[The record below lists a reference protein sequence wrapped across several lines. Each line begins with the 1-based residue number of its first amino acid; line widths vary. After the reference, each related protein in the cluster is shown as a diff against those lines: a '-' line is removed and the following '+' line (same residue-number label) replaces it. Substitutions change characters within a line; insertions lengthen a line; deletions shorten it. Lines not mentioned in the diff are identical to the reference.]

1 MTTAPFPSRI
11 VLELTP
17 LCNLACHMCPRH
29 YIKESDGYMDCALF
43 KRLVDE
49 IAAHN
54 PQAIVLPFW
63 RGESCLHPEFATLLQ
78 YAIDKGL
85 RIHLSTN
92 GHFISEQNC
101 AVFYQC
107 EFLTFSIHT
116 NKGYENAQKILAN
129 KSKDCATTFQISFVD
144 SEKTTA
150 AYLQHC
156 VSDNNL
162 LGFDSIR
169 LYKEHTL
176 NGEFGKSSASSARKR
191 VFCPKLL
198 HTFVVSSDG
207 YFSRCNHIW
216 KTQKEHNLHDESIA
230 HVWQCET
237 MQAIRRDYPDSQCA
251 PCDQWSGHTCGESWQ
266 NHNGTIVHNVFD

>member
-1 MTTAPFPSRI
+1 MIAPFPSRI

-29 YIKESDGYMDCALF
+29 YIKENDGYMESTLF
-43 KRLVDE
+43 MRLVDE
-49 IAAHN
+49 IALAN
-54 PQAIVLPFW
+54 KDAIILPFW
-63 RGESCLHPEFATLLQ
+63 RGESCLHPKFAELVQ
-78 YAIDKGL
+78 YAIDKEL

-92 GHFISEQNC
+92 GHYNSKENC

-116 NKGYENAQKILAN
+116 TKGFENAQTILAN
-129 KSKDCATTFQISFVD
+129 KPKDCTTTFQISFVD

-150 AYLQHC
+150 KYLQHC
-156 VSDNNL
+156 VNDSNL

-169 LYKEHTL
+169 LYTEHTRD
-176 NGEFGKSSASSARKR
+176 GKFGKSSAQKEHTRI
-191 VFCPKLL
+191 FCPKLS

-216 KTQKEHNLHDESIA
+216 KTQKQHNLQECSIA
-230 HVWQCET
+230 EVWQCET
-237 MQAIRRDYPDSQCA
+237 MQAIRRNYPDTQCA
-251 PCDQWSGHTCGESWQ
+251 PCDQWSGHTCGQSWQ
-266 NHNGTIVHNVFD
+266 NHNGTITHQIFD